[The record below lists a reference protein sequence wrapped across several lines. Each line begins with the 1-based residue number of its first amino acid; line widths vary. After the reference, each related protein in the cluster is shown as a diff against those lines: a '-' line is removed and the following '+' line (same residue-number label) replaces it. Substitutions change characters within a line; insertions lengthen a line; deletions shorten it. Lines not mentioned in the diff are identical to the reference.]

1 MLNSK
6 RNVILSLLQSFA
18 TNISSCLNSKV
29 GGAISKLCSNSIAMT
44 LNIAPV
50 LVGQE
55 SHGS

>member
-29 GGAISKLCSNSIAMT
+29 GGAISKLCSNSIAMVF
-44 LNIAPV
+44 NIGQLV
-50 LVGQE
+50 VGQK